1 MSEANMSFMYDNLER
16 VRDRIA
22 YYNPKPDARYRG
34 DSGFN
39 VEEENI
45 AQKIRQYWA
54 DTTISNEEKLLGF
67 EMDLADFDPRNTTFM
82 ELNRIA
88 LGLEALGI
96 IDGTTG
102 GVLTNIEIDYDSN
115 GNQIN
120 KDKRVNVFET
130 FDRSLEFLKG
140 YIADGFDFANDTLI
154 KLNAGIT
161 VMLALE
167 ARAQASRDAR
177 LVDTHA

>member
-22 YYNPKPDARYRG
+22 YYNPEPDARYRG

-39 VEEENI
+39 VEEENV

-54 DTTISNEEKLLGF
+54 DTTISDEEKLLGF
-67 EMDLADFDPRNTTFM
+67 EMDLADFDPRNTTFI
-82 ELNRIA
+82 ELRGIA
-88 LGLEALGI
+88 LGLLALGI
-96 IDGTTG
+96 IDGTTA
-102 GVLTNIEIDYDSN
+102 GVMTNIDLDYDSE
-115 GNQIN
+115 GNQTN
-120 KDKRVNVFET
+120 KERRVDVFDN
-130 FDRSLEFLKG
+130 FDFHLRFLKG
-140 YIADGFDFANDTLI
+140 FIADGNDFANCTLI

-177 LVDTHA
+177 LVDTLA